1 MASEAHHIRD
11 LSSVLR
17 TSFQAI
23 KRDVHQLNER
33 VEETQQKEDML
44 LHHFQELQRSL
55 GSFSADFVTADKLN
69 LVKISLGELKNKFKR
84 LDTAEHAIRELQT
97 LAVHEKNNEQAI
109 ASLRAEL
116 ETRHTHWRNNLRTLT
131 NHADAAFEKI
141 NKNLATVQTFNNKD
155 IDKRLDV
162 FRREHETRLHASVSV
177 LDSAMKKSFADVDIR
192 QQRFTDELTRV
203 VRKSHAQELVRT
215 INVEFNTLKEQFL
228 TLGSETEELHEHL
241 RGLQHRTR
249 DVERIQ
255 TQFATI
261 HANFE
266 NLRRSVLD
274 DVHDVRD
281 DLAKVAK
288 KVKENIPPKE
298 LRSAARL
305 LHLKTKTPRL
315 LKTSNTFIGISFAF
329 VLFAAI
335 LFFTLAPAQRYLVD
349 WTIGLAVVVF
359 VIGIII
365 RIVHAVKN

>member
-1 MASEAHHIRD
+1 MTSEAHHIRD

-33 VEETQQKEDML
+33 VGETQQKEEML

-69 LVKISLGELKNKFKR
+69 LVKISLGEIKNKFKR
-84 LDTAEHAIRELQT
+84 LDATEQSLRELQT
-97 LAVHEKNNEQAI
+97 LAAHEKNNEQAI
-109 ASLRAEL
+109 ASLRNEL
-116 ETRHTHWRNNLRTLT
+116 ETRHTNWRNNLRTLT
-131 NHADAAFEKI
+131 GHVDAAFGKI
-141 NKNLATVQTFNNKD
+141 NKNLATIQTFNNKD
-155 IDKRLDV
+155 IDKRLDA
-162 FRREHETRLHASVSV
+162 FRRDYETKLHASVSV
-177 LDSAMKKSFADVDIR
+177 LDSSMKKSFADVDVR
-192 QQRFTDELTRV
+192 QRRFTDELTRV
-203 VRKSHAQELVRT
+203 VRKSHAQELVR
-215 INVEFNTLKEQFL
+215 NVNAEFNALKEQFSA
-228 TLGSETEELHEHL
+228 LGAETGELKEDL
-241 RGLQHRTR
+241 RSVQHRTR
-249 DVERIQ
+249 DVERMQ
-255 TQFATI
+255 SQFATM

-281 DLAKVAK
+281 DLANVAK

-305 LHLKTKTPRL
+305 LHLKTKTPPL

-349 WTIGLAVVVF
+349 WTIGLAVLVF
-359 VIGIII
+359 VIGLIF